1 MPSSLSPAILSKEV
15 DLTFRNQSV
24 AGINGAFAGA
34 FRWGPVEEP
43 ILISEGEEKLVSTF
57 STPDDETYVSFLSAA
72 DYLKYSNALY
82 VTRVTGPAALNAL
95 PATESDGTTPTT
107 AILIKN
113 EDHLETISMSGVPFL
128 ARCPGVLGNS
138 IKVSVANSDGFSTWD
153 YVGNFTYAPT
163 GTQFNMVVVDA
174 DGAITG
180 TANTVME
187 TYELLDLS
195 STAKKFDGS
204 AAYFKDVL
212 NQGSSYV
219 FVPDA
224 SAVSYT
230 DGVYEVTFQSGA
242 DDNVYANVDFDAGY
256 AFYENPESLKCK
268 FIFLGDAPA
277 ATVGTVVDYAE
288 VREDAMAYFSPPLA
302 AVLNNKNSEVADI
315 VEYREVTTN
324 KNSSYG
330 VMDDNWKMVRDRYN
344 DKNRWIP
351 CNASVAGLHAQTH
364 IKQDPWYS
372 PAGFNRGVLK
382 NVVKLAWNATKA
394 QRDSLYKT
402 SVNSIVSFPGR
413 GTVLYGDKTQL
424 ALPSAFDRINVRS
437 LFNHMKED
445 IVYSAQANLFEFN
458 DELTRSLFRNKNNA
472 YLEDILSRRGI
483 YDFRVVCDE
492 SNNTQQVIDSNE
504 FVGSIF
510 VKPSKSINVIRLNFV
525 ATPTGVDFEEIEIF
539 GTI

>member
-1 MPSSLSPAILSKEV
+1 MPSSLSPAILSQEI
-15 DLTFRNQSV
+15 DLTFRTQSI
-24 AGINGAFAGA
+24 AGINGAFAGP

-43 ILISEGEEKLVSTF
+43 ILITGGEEKLVSTF
-57 STPDDETYVSFLSAA
+57 FTPDDNTEVSFLSAA
-72 DYLKYSNALY
+72 DYLKYSDALY

-95 PATESDGTTPTT
+95 PATESDGTTPTN
-107 AILIKN
+107 AVLIKN
-113 EDHLETISMSGVPFL
+113 KDHSDTLSISGVPFL

-138 IKVSVANSDGFSTWD
+138 IKVSIANSDVFSTWD
-153 YVGNFTYAPT
+153 YVGKFTYAPT

-180 TANTVME
+180 TANTVIE

-195 STAKKFDGS
+195 SGAKKFDGS
-204 AAYFKDVL
+204 AAYFKEVL

-230 DGVYEVTFQSGA
+230 SGVYEVTFQSGA
-242 DDNVYANVDFDAGY
+242 DDNVYANVDYDAGY
-256 AFYENPESLKCK
+256 DFYENPESLKCK
-268 FIFLGDAPA
+268 FIFMGNAPA
-277 ATVGTVVDYAE
+277 ATVGTVVDYTE

-302 AVLNNKNSEVADI
+302 AVLNNKNSEVTDI

-330 VMDDNWKMVRDRYN
+330 VMDDNWKLVRNRYS
-344 DKNRWIP
+344 DKNCWIP

-364 IKQDPWYS
+364 IKQEPWYS
-372 PAGFNRGVLK
+372 PAGFNRGQLK
-382 NVVKLAWNATKA
+382 NVIKLAWNAKKA
-394 QRDSLYKT
+394 QRDSLYKA

-424 ALPSAFDRINVRS
+424 SLPSAFDRINVRS
-437 LFNHMKED
+437 LFNHIKED

-458 DELTRSLFRNKNNA
+458 DELTRSLFRNKNKA
-472 YLEDILSRRGI
+472 YLEDVQSRRGI
-483 YDFRVVCDE
+483 QAFRVVCDE
-492 SNNTQQVIDSNE
+492 SNNTQKVIDSNE

-510 VKPSKSINVIRLNFV
+510 VQPTKSINVIKLNFV
-525 ATPTGVDFEEIEIF
+525 ATPTGVDFEEIEIVGF
-539 GTI
+539 V